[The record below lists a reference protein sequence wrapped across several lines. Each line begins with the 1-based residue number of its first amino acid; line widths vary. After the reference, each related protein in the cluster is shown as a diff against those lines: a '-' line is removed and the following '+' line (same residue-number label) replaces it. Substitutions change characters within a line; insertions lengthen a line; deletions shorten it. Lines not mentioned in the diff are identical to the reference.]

1 MTKIIYVE
9 HNGTE
14 REVEVENGL
23 SLMEGAVRNLVPG
36 IDGDCGGE
44 CACATCHVFVDATW
58 RDKLPAMGDMENAM
72 LDLVEDRGANS
83 RLACQLKA
91 APELDGMVVRTPIG
105 QH

>member
-14 REVEVENGL
+14 RAVEVENGL

-44 CACATCHVFVDATW
+44 CACATCHVFVDAAW

-72 LDLVEDRGANS
+72 LDLVEDRSENS

-91 APELDGMVVRTPIG
+91 APNLDGMVVRTPIG